1 MADSTAKFLLF
12 ADLHLDRAFA
22 WLRDKPE
29 AARKLRNGLRD
40 TLANIT
46 DLARQHEVDA
56 LLCAGDLYEQELY
69 SPDTSAFIRK
79 TFADLHPTPV
89 LLAPGNHD
97 WLGPYSIYRTADW
110 SPNVRI
116 FGEGD
121 FEPEVLDDG
130 LTIWGN
136 AHLQPAELRNPLE
149 GVQVDRRGVNLA
161 LFHGSEYHFGES
173 LKHSQTAHAPFDA
186 ADIQRAGFD
195 HGFVGHYHLRVE
207 GGDHTYP
214 GNPHPLSFGEKEPG
228 GGAVLVEVSED
239 GVLDRHW
246 IPVTETKF
254 HDLTLDVTGVQSGQ
268 SIREG
273 VLEALSGHSGLA
285 RVTLEGDVPP
295 EVDIGM
301 ADFKGLDTPLDA
313 FVVRSGD
320 LQVAYDLERISKE
333 PTVRGQFVLN
343 VQNSDLDEESRERV
357 LITGLRALD
366 GRKDLEVFQGA
377 V

>member
-1 MADSTAKFLLF
+1 MAHSTAQFLFF

-40 TLANIT
+40 TLANIA
-46 DLARQHEVDA
+46 DVARQQRVDA
-56 LLCAGDLYEQELY
+56 LLCAGDLYEQEMY
-69 SPDTSAFIRK
+69 SPDTAAFIRQI
-79 TFADLHPTPV
+79 FADLHPTPV

-97 WLGPYSIYRTADW
+97 WLGPYSIYRTAEW

-116 FGEGD
+116 FGEKD
-121 FEPEVLDDG
+121 FQPEVLDDG
-130 LTIWGN
+130 LTIWGI

-149 GVQVDRRGVNLA
+149 GVRVDRGGVNLA
-161 LFHGSEYHFGES
+161 LFHGSEYHFSGN
-173 LKHSQTAHAPFDA
+173 LKHSQTAHAPFQA
-186 ADIQRAGFD
+186 EDIPRAGFE

-207 GGDHTYP
+207 AERHTYP
-214 GNPHPLSFGEKEPG
+214 GNPHPLSFGEKAP
-228 GGAVLVEVSED
+228 GGAVLITVSED
-239 GVLDRHW
+239 GGLDRQW

-254 HDLTLDVTGVQSGQ
+254 HDLAVDVTGAHSGL
-268 SIREG
+268 SIRDR
-273 VLEALSGHSGLA
+273 VLEALNGYSGLA
-285 RVTLEGDVPP
+285 RVTIEGEIPS

-301 ADFKGLDTPLDA
+301 TDFKDLDTPLDA
-313 FVVRSGD
+313 LVIRSGD

-343 VQNSDLDEESRERV
+343 VLDSDLDEETRQRV
-357 LITGLRALD
+357 LITGLRSLD

-377 V
+377 L